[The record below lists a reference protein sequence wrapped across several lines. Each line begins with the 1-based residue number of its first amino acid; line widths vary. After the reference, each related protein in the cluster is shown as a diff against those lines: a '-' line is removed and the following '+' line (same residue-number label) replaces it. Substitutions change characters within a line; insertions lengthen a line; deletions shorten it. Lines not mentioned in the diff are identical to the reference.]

1 MAPRS
6 SLNRPIPERAIVP
19 EEITG
24 EDLERLR
31 HTLGQ
36 VPFAAF
42 LGIELTAAT
51 HGSVT
56 LRLAIRDDLRQI
68 HGVMHG
74 GAIASLID
82 TATAFAIVS
91 HLSKPEK
98 FTTVDLTI
106 NYLRPLKAGTATAK
120 AQVIR
125 SGKRLLTV
133 SAEVFDDDGNLAAM
147 AVSTYIRLP

>member
-1 MAPRS
+1 MA
-6 SLNRPIPERAIVP
+6 

-24 EDLERLR
+24 EALEKLR
-31 HTLGQ
+31 TTLSK
-36 VPFAAF
+36 VPFANL
-42 LGIELTAAT
+42 LGIELAAAT

-74 GAIASLID
+74 GAIASLVD

-91 HLSKPEK
+91 QLPNAEK

-106 NYLRPLKAGTATAK
+106 NYLRPLKDGTVTAQ
-120 AQVIR
+120 ARVIR
-125 SGKRLLTV
+125 AGRRLLTV
-133 SAEVFDDDGNLAAM
+133 SAEVVDNDGNLAAM
-147 AVSTYIRLP
+147 AISTYIRLP

>member
-1 MAPRS
+1 VA
-6 SLNRPIPERAIVP
+6 

-24 EDLERLR
+24 EALEKLR
-31 HTLGQ
+31 TTLSK
-36 VPFAAF
+36 VPFASL
-42 LGIELTAAT
+42 LGIELAAAT

-56 LRLAIRDDLRQI
+56 LRLTIRDDLRQI

-91 HLSKPEK
+91 QLPNAEK

-106 NYLRPLKAGTATAK
+106 NYLRPLKDGTATAQ
-120 AQVIR
+120 ARVIR
-125 SGKRLLTV
+125 AGRRLLTV
-133 SAEVFDDDGNLAAM
+133 SAEVDDDGNLAAM
-147 AVSTYIRLP
+147 AISTYIRLP